1 MNLVEAITNRYLTV
15 ADEILKEELDQIVL
29 LKLNEAKKRVAAD
42 LAGQMYIQTERQ
54 RKLRMDVLEDK
65 EEPKVT
71 QGTEQQ
77 VAEEDDEDDG
87 NSEQRKIISS
97 KQRDRAMGTY
107 DPSKYPQP
115 PKDPDEDKDSLHE
128 ARVAIVKARIRG
140 GKIQR
145 RKKVSNVPGFTL
157 RGGQLTRMSA
167 AERRRR
173 KLGAKK
179 AARKS
184 RMKKTQMLRKR
195 RMSLM
200 KRQRL
205 GI

>member
-87 NSEQRKIISS
+87 NSEQRKIIFS